1 VGKHATGATD
11 NVFGEDMERVDEP
24 ADVDE
29 MHSLHEATSVV
40 VIEIVEPQCVPM
52 TNQPTDQSTQKGKA
66 PVEATEAIRAWQD
79 EDSAP
84 EIVPYKVKKGATPAK
99 KAAPAKPPETKVE
112 TRSWAETFTIIGKY
126 GVVAA
131 LAATVVLM
139 FLNDHLPHHHPARHV
154 AQGHEADLGPLM
166 NDFAPSPAIALPPST
181 QVPGGE
187 PHVGSM
193 PVPQTVAGS
202 APEAAPPPVTVTET
216 EPPPAPKPPPAQA
229 NVTPHTI
236 HELHRLLHSHGLYTN
251 ESSQQLQETGQ
262 GICERAAAGSS
273 SADIDA
279 TQQQDNIPR
288 AAAGQMVL
296 DVIDSF
302 CPQYG

>member
-1 VGKHATGATD
+1 
-11 NVFGEDMERVDEP
+11 MERVVEP

-29 MHSLHEATSVV
+29 MHSLHEATSIVA
-40 VIEIVEPQCVPM
+40 IEVVEPQYVPM
-52 TNQPTDQSTQKGKA
+52 TDQPTDQSTQKGKA

-84 EIVPYKVKKGATPAK
+84 EIVPYKVKKVAAPAK
-99 KAAPAKPPETKVE
+99 KAAAAKPPQTKVE

-126 GVVAA
+126 GAVAA

-139 FLNDHLPHHHPARHV
+139 FLNDHLPQHHPASHV
-154 AQGHEADLGPLM
+154 AQGHGADLGPLM
-166 NDFAPSPAIALPPST
+166 NDVAPSPAIALPPAT

-187 PHVGSM
+187 PQIGSM
-193 PVPQTVAGS
+193 PVPQTVAS
-202 APEAAPPPVTVTET
+202 SVPEAAPPPVTVTET
-216 EPPPAPKPPPAQA
+216 ESPPAPKPPPVQA
-229 NVTPHTI
+229 IVTPHTI
-236 HELHRLLHSHGLYTN
+236 DDLHRLLRSHGLYIN

-262 GICERAAAGSS
+262 GICEHAAAGSS

-296 DVIDSF
+296 DVVDSF
-302 CPQYG
+302 CPQYGN